1 MNTISQVCHM
11 IAGHQPPVRYQSEA
25 QSVQLQNP
33 TEEVISN
40 AALIRISL
48 SSNDTHLLNSASYQP
63 YFKIITNQSGLS
75 AAGNSIGP
83 SQVL

>member
-1 MNTISQVCHM
+1 MNTLSQACNM
-11 IAGHQPPVRYQSEA
+11 NAGHQPPVGYESEA
-25 QSVQLQNP
+25 QSVQLENP

-40 AALIRISL
+40 VAHIRISL
-48 SSNDTHLLNSASYQP
+48 SPNDTHLLNSASYQP

-75 AAGNSIGP
+75 AAGFSIRP